1 MLYLIYNR
9 QKKGWLR
16 LIIQQVEKHMI
27 KKGHSYFNMFCEYT
41 HLAKNLYN
49 HANYLVRKEFVE
61 SGKWLRYQDLDKLL
75 KEDSEFLDYRNMP
88 ASQSAQQVLR
98 LLETNWKSFF
108 NSIKD
113 WSKNKGKYLGRPR
126 LPKYKPK
133 SGNLVLIVTNQ
144 QVRRK
149 GDLLIFPK
157 TFCGFTVKPRCV
169 TLANFEKINQVRVV
183 PTNQSFCLEIVY
195 SISVESELRSDNG
208 RYMGIDLGLDNLA
221 TIVTNTG
228 LNPMIVN
235 GKGLKS
241 INQYYNKVASHYKS
255 VAKQMNNQ
263 HYTNRLYRLT
273 QKRNL
278 KIEDYL
284 HKVSRY
290 IVDFALENQ
299 INTIIV
305 GNNKNWKQS
314 SSLGKVTNQAFV
326 SIPHRKLIDKIY
338 YKARTY
344 GIQVILTEES
354 YTSGT
359 SFLDGELPQKEF
371 YNKKRRVMRGLFV
384 SNKGIRI
391 NADVNAAF
399 QIIKKVFPN
408 VFADG
413 IEGVVLHPIRVGIV

>member
-1 MLYLIYNR
+1 MTV
-9 QKKGWLR
+9 
-16 LIIQQVEKHMI
+16 IQQVEKHVI
-27 KKGHSYFNMFCEYT
+27 KKSHPYYNMFCEYT

-49 HANYLVRKEFVE
+49 HANYLVRNEFADT
-61 SGKWLRYQDLDKLL
+61 GKWLRYQELDKIL
-75 KEDSEFLDYRNMP
+75 KKDFDFPDYRNMP

-113 WSKNKGKYLGRPR
+113 WSKNKDKYLGKPK

-133 SGNLVLIVTNQ
+133 DGKMVLPLTNQ
-144 QVRRK
+144 QVRVK
-149 GDLLIFPK
+149 GDLLHFPNS
-157 TFCGFTVKPRCV
+157 FCGFTVKPRCI
-169 TLANFEKINQVRVV
+169 TLDNFEKINQVRIV
-183 PTNQSFCLEIVY
+183 PKGQSFCLEVVY

-208 RYMGIDLGLDNLA
+208 RYMSIGLGLDNLA
-221 TIVTNTG
+221 TVVTNIG
-228 LNPMIVN
+228 LNPLIVN

-241 INQYYNKVASHYKS
+241 DNQYYNKKKAHYHS

-263 HYTNRLYRLT
+263 HYTNHLYRLT
-273 QKRNL
+273 QKHNL
-278 KIEDYL
+278 KVEDYL

-299 INTIIV
+299 INTIVI

-326 SIPHRKLIDKIY
+326 SIPHQKLIDKIC
-338 YKARTY
+338 YKAQLC
-344 GIQVILTEES
+344 GIHVILTEES

-359 SFLDGELPQKEF
+359 SFLDNESPAKVY
-371 YNKKRRVMRGLFV
+371 YNKKRRVKRGLFV
-384 SNKGIRI
+384 SNKGIKL

-399 QIIKKVFPN
+399 QIMKKVFPN

-413 IEGVVLHPIRVGIV
+413 IEGVVLHPVRVGIV